1 MYGGGGRVKD
11 TTGRS
16 LKRSRF
22 RSSFDS
28 AAAAG
33 GLLPLGF
40 HRGKS
45 VCSNEDLTG
54 LPQFHAVFLRI
65 FVFNGFIGE
74 RNIYRFVKQSVEKAF
89 HRNGQLREI
98 VPLRN
103 GRRHGVVR
111 VWHKNGVLANE
122 EPYQNGLLH
131 GVCRQ
136 WSETGRLLGKYRMVH
151 GTGVQRTWHENG
163 RLQLEFS
170 TVNGDFSG
178 RYRLWLNDGQLMSEE
193 IYLHGRP
200 ITAEAYCAAR
210 AKDKSLPKLTGKA
223 GKPLPDT
230 VATEKL
236 IHQVFVRSLLA
247 QKNRAEAR
255 KWLESGGKAVRSLGR
270 FKRVGD
276 ALIFVEAVYK
286 AGATE
291 VIAPDIYAG
300 KAGDQFAD
308 CLLVKLPGIAAKRKA
323 IRKVCAQLSK
333 RKLGA
338 FQPDKD
344 IGESHLYLSLA

>member
-1 MYGGGGRVKD
+1 MGSLTNNATVGLVKK
-11 TTGRS
+11 T
-16 LKRSRF
+16 
-22 RSSFDS
+22 
-28 AAAAG
+28 
-33 GLLPLGF
+33 
-40 HRGKS
+40 
-45 VCSNEDLTG
+45 
-54 LPQFHAVFLRI
+54 I
-65 FVFNGFIGE
+65 
-74 RNIYRFVKQSVEKAF
+74 EKAF

-122 EPYQNGLLH
+122 ERYLNGFLH

-136 WSETGRLLGKYRMVH
+136 WSEAGLLLGEYRMAH

-170 TVNGDFSG
+170 TVRGDFSG
-178 RYRLWLNDGQLMSEE
+178 RYRLWLNDGKLMSEE
-193 IYLHGRP
+193 IYLNGRP
-200 ITAEAYCAAR
+200 VTAGEYRAAC

-223 GKPLPDT
+223 GKPLPNT
-230 VATEKL
+230 VATEKH
-236 IHQVFVRSLLA
+236 IHEVFVRSLLA
-247 QKNRAEAR
+247 QKNRAEVR

-270 FKRVGD
+270 FKRVSD
-276 ALIFVEAVYK
+276 ALKFVESLYQ
-286 AGATE
+286 AGATK

-308 CLLVKLPGIAAKRKA
+308 CLLVKLPGIAAKRKI
-323 IRKVCAQLSK
+323 IRKVCGQLSK

-338 FQPDKD
+338 FQPDRD
-344 IGESHLYLSLA
+344 IGESHLYLLLA

>member
-1 MYGGGGRVKD
+1 MKN
-11 TTGRS
+11 T
-16 LKRSRF
+16 
-22 RSSFDS
+22 
-28 AAAAG
+28 
-33 GLLPLGF
+33 
-40 HRGKS
+40 
-45 VCSNEDLTG
+45 
-54 LPQFHAVFLRI
+54 
-65 FVFNGFIGE
+65 
-74 RNIYRFVKQSVEKAF
+74 VEKAF
-89 HRNGQLREI
+89 HRNGQLRET

-122 EPYQNGLLH
+122 EPYQSGLLH

-170 TVNGDFSG
+170 TVRGDFSG
-178 RYRLWLNDGQLMSEE
+178 RYRLWLNDGKLMSEE
-193 IYLHGRP
+193 IYLHGKPVSVGEYR
-200 ITAEAYCAAR
+200 AAR
-210 AKDKSLPKLTGKA
+210 AKDPSLPKLTGKA
-223 GKPLPDT
+223 GKPLPNT
-230 VATEKL
+230 VATEKH
-236 IHQVFVRSLLA
+236 IHEVFVRSLLA
-247 QKNRAEAR
+247 QKNRAEVR

-270 FKRVGD
+270 FKRVSD
-276 ALIFVEAVYK
+276 ALKFVEALYE

-323 IRKVCAQLSK
+323 IRKACAQLSK

-344 IGESHLYLSLA
+344 IGESHLYLLLA

>member
-1 MYGGGGRVKD
+1 VKK
-11 TTGRS
+11 T
-16 LKRSRF
+16 
-22 RSSFDS
+22 
-28 AAAAG
+28 
-33 GLLPLGF
+33 
-40 HRGKS
+40 
-45 VCSNEDLTG
+45 
-54 LPQFHAVFLRI
+54 
-65 FVFNGFIGE
+65 
-74 RNIYRFVKQSVEKAF
+74 VEKTF
-89 HRNGQLREI
+89 HRNGELREV

-122 EPYQNGLLH
+122 ERYQNGLLH

-136 WSETGRLLGKYRMVH
+136 WSEAGRLLGKYRMVH

-170 TVNGDFSG
+170 TVKGDFSG
-178 RYRLWLNDGQLMSEE
+178 RYRLWLHDGALMSEE
-193 IYLHGRP
+193 IYLHGKP
-200 ITAEAYCAAR
+200 VTAEEYRAAR
-210 AKDKSLPKLTGKA
+210 SKDKSLPKLTGKA
-223 GKPLPDT
+223 GEPLPNT
-230 VATEKL
+230 VSTERH
-236 IHQVFVRSLLA
+236 IHEVFVRSLLA
-247 QKNRAEAR
+247 QKNRAVVR
-255 KWLESGGKAVRSLGR
+255 KWLESGGNAVRSLGR
-270 FKRVGD
+270 FKHKAD
-276 ALIFVEAVYK
+276 ALTFVEALYK
-286 AGATE
+286 AGSTE

-308 CLLVKLPGIAAKRKA
+308 CLLLKLPDVAAKRKA

>member
-1 MYGGGGRVKD
+1 M
-11 TTGRS
+11 
-16 LKRSRF
+16 F
-22 RSSFDS
+22 
-28 AAAAG
+28 
-33 GLLPLGF
+33 
-40 HRGKS
+40 
-45 VCSNEDLTG
+45 NE
-54 LPQFHAVFLRI
+54 
-65 FVFNGFIGE
+65 FIGE
-74 RNIYRFVKQSVEKAF
+74 RNIFRFVKQSVEKAF
-89 HRNGQLREI
+89 HRNGQLRET

-103 GRRHGVVR
+103 GRRHGIVR
-111 VWHKNGVLANE
+111 VWHKSGVLANE

-170 TVNGDFSG
+170 TVRGDFSG
-178 RYRLWLNDGQLMSEE
+178 RYRLWLNDGKLMSEE

-200 ITAEAYCAAR
+200 VTAEAYRAAR
-210 AKDKSLPKLTGKA
+210 SKDKSLPKLTGKA

-230 VATEKL
+230 VATQKH

-270 FKRVGD
+270 FKRESD
-276 ALIFVEAVYK
+276 AMKFVEAIYK
-286 AGATE
+286 AGATG
-291 VIAPDIYAG
+291 VIASDIYAG
-300 KAGDQFAD
+300 KAGGQFAD
-308 CLLVKLPGIAAKRKA
+308 CLLVELPKIAAKRKA

-344 IGESHLYLSLA
+344 IGETHLYLSLA